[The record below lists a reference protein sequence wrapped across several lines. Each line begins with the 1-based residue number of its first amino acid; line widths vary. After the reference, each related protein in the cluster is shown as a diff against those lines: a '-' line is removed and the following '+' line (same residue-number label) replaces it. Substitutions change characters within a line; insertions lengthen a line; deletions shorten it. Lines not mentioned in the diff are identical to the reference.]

1 MILQIFQ
8 FAGCT
13 KKNNGENLMLNFH
26 IPVRLAHLDP
36 HRMEDAYS
44 MMINIQIYRSL
55 FRYLADG
62 QLKPDFVDKYEVSAD
77 RLHYTF
83 HLREN
88 IFFSDKSPITS
99 KHVQHSLARI
109 FSSGASIGADLD
121 YIKGAEKFKKSKDLN
136 DFGFII
142 KSDKTFEITL
152 DHPTNVFIKHLATA
166 DCAILPI
173 TDFKTDKLPNIYSG
187 PYEVNSFSAEEVILK
202 KWRKDIFDSKNPP
215 QSVRLFYTLEEP
227 SKLSAAH
234 KTDWVV
240 FDHIAENVQ
249 TELMKQGWFQT
260 SGEMALENF
269 LIASPKHYSFP
280 LRKKIYSVL
289 TKFNLIEKLDYP
301 GLEKAYGLIPPFFGG
316 GLDKTN
322 IESVEK
328 LAENTQT
335 FSELIELEFNKDI
348 DITTQTAKHIAQ
360 VLTENGLKVKLVPL
374 AADELLDRMFS
385 KKGHL
390 ILGRKGID
398 YPDAISILN
407 YFKAGV
413 ENNYFYTESKT
424 LPALIN
430 KIIVNDS
437 AAEKT
442 NLVREAQIEILKEFT
457 TIPLFF
463 GTDSSSLW
471 SSKLVAVPPFPA
483 GPHMIPVEML
493 EVK

>member
-1 MILQIFQ
+1 
-8 FAGCT
+8 
-13 KKNNGENLMLNFH
+13 MLNFH

-62 QLKPDFVDKYEVSAD
+62 QLKPDFVAKYEVSAD
-77 RLHYTF
+77 RLRYTF
-83 HLREN
+83 HLRDD
-88 IFFSDKSPITS
+88 IFFSDKTPITS
-99 KHVQHSLARI
+99 QHVQHSLARI

-121 YIKGAEKFKKSKDLN
+121 YIKGVEIFRKTKDLK
-136 DFGFII
+136 DFGFTI
-142 KSDKTFEITL
+142 KSDKSFEIAL
-152 DHPTNVFIKHLATA
+152 DHPTDVFIKHLATA

-173 TDFKTDKLPNIYSG
+173 TDFKIKDLPNVYSG
-187 PYEVNSFSAEEVILK
+187 PYLVSSFSAEEVVLK
-202 KWRKDIFDSKNPP
+202 KWRKDQFDSKNSPE
-215 QSVRLFYTLEEP
+215 SVRLFYTLEEP
-227 SKLSAAH
+227 SKLAAAQ

-240 FDHIAENVQ
+240 FDHVAQNVQ
-249 TELMKQGWFQT
+249 NELIKQGWFQT

-269 LIASPKHYSFP
+269 LIASPKHYSLS
-280 LRKKIYSVL
+280 LRKKIYSIITHSSLVD
-289 TKFNLIEKLDYP
+289 KLNYP

-316 GLDKTN
+316 GLEKSH
-322 IESVEK
+322 IESVVKSSEVNQNF
-328 LAENTQT
+328 AE
-335 FSELIELEFNKDI
+335 EIELEFNKDI
-348 DITTQTAKHIAQ
+348 DITSQTAKLVAQ
-360 VLTENGLKVKLVPL
+360 ALTEQGLKVKLVPL

-430 KIIVNDS
+430 KIIVNNS
-437 AAEKT
+437 ADEKIK
-442 NLVREAQIEILKEFT
+442 LVREAQVEILKEFT

-483 GPHMIPVEML
+483 GPHMIPFEML